1 MSEPRGCDVS
11 EAGPVRSGPES
22 GFIPEGEEALNFET
36 AVNLKTLL
44 F

>member
-1 MSEPRGCDVS
+1 VNLEDVMYLRLGMCGGGMRRGLK
-11 EAGPVRSGPES
+11 SG
-22 GFIPEGEEALNFET
+22 GEKALNFET